1 MVDRKK
7 HFANV
12 AFGGGWSEELVARET
27 LARVMSVLRRAAEE
41 CADRDVYESDLID
54 ALAYVRS
61 EIEKGPM
68 LVAALQRALLEPL
81 PALRQ
86 ERVRHYVE
94 MIARWSGL

>member
-1 MVDRKK
+1 MVDCKK

-27 LARVMSVLRRAAEE
+27 LGRVMAVLHRAAEE
-41 CADRDVYESDLID
+41 CADRDVRDRDLID

-68 LVAALQRALLEPL
+68 LVAGLQRALLEPL

-86 ERVRHYVE
+86 ERVRHYVQ
-94 MIARWSGL
+94 MIERWAGL